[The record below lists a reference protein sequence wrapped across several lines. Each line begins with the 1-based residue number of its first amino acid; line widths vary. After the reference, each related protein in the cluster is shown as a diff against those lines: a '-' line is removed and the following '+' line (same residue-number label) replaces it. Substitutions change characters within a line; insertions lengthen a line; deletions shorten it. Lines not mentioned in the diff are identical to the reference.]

1 MTPEDDDR
9 ALSQAF
15 AELRREEEGRTP
27 AFAEVVRRGRARHA
41 PAAGF
46 LPVRPLRLAAAVALV
61 ALGVW
66 LGVRGWEPRPAAV
79 PSLAEWR
86 SPTDFLLA
94 TPGRDLLA
102 APAGWGRSVLD
113 LWDMPSHLSS
123 GKEIPVMTL
132 KRVTL
137 KARTI
142 IFLLLGAWGCALAAR
157 AETPGDDPISRA
169 VFPPDLVMKHS
180 QEINLDDRQ
189 RAAIKEQAQKAQAQA
204 MDAQFDLQAESQKLV
219 RLLQAR
225 PVDETAALAQV
236 DKVLALER
244 QVKRAQILLLV
255 RIKNLLTEA
264 QQARLTE
271 LRLKE

>member
-1 MTPEDDDR
+1 M
-9 ALSQAF
+9 
-15 AELRREEEGRTP
+15 
-27 AFAEVVRRGRARHA
+27 
-41 PAAGF
+41 
-46 LPVRPLRLAAAVALV
+46 
-61 ALGVW
+61 
-66 LGVRGWEPRPAAV
+66 
-79 PSLAEWR
+79 
-86 SPTDFLLA
+86 
-94 TPGRDLLA
+94 
-102 APAGWGRSVLD
+102 
-113 LWDMPSHLSS
+113 SS
-123 GKEIPVMTL
+123 
-132 KRVTL
+132 KRMTL
-137 KARTI
+137 KARTAI
-142 IFLLLGAWGCALAAR
+142 LLLLAAWVCALAAR
-157 AETPGDDPISRA
+157 AEGPGDDPVARA

-189 RAAIKEQAQKAQAQA
+189 RTAIKEQAQKAQAQA

-219 RLLQAR
+219 RLLQGR

>member
-1 MTPEDDDR
+1 M
-9 ALSQAF
+9 
-15 AELRREEEGRTP
+15 
-27 AFAEVVRRGRARHA
+27 
-41 PAAGF
+41 
-46 LPVRPLRLAAAVALV
+46 
-61 ALGVW
+61 
-66 LGVRGWEPRPAAV
+66 
-79 PSLAEWR
+79 
-86 SPTDFLLA
+86 
-94 TPGRDLLA
+94 
-102 APAGWGRSVLD
+102 
-113 LWDMPSHLSS
+113 
-123 GKEIPVMTL
+123 
-132 KRVTL
+132 TL
-137 KARTI
+137 KARTAI
-142 IFLLLGAWGCALAAR
+142 LLLLAAWGCALAAR
-157 AETPGDDPISRA
+157 AEGPGDDPVARA

-219 RLLQAR
+219 RLLQGR

-264 QQARLTE
+264 QQARLTA

>member
-1 MTPEDDDR
+1 M
-9 ALSQAF
+9 
-15 AELRREEEGRTP
+15 
-27 AFAEVVRRGRARHA
+27 
-41 PAAGF
+41 
-46 LPVRPLRLAAAVALV
+46 
-61 ALGVW
+61 
-66 LGVRGWEPRPAAV
+66 
-79 PSLAEWR
+79 
-86 SPTDFLLA
+86 
-94 TPGRDLLA
+94 
-102 APAGWGRSVLD
+102 
-113 LWDMPSHLSS
+113 SS
-123 GKEIPVMTL
+123 
-132 KRVTL
+132 KRMTL
-137 KARTI
+137 KARTAI
-142 IFLLLGAWGCALAAR
+142 LLLLAAWGCALAAR
-157 AETPGDDPISRA
+157 AEGPGDDPVARA

-219 RLLQAR
+219 RLLQGR

-264 QQARLTE
+264 QQARLTA